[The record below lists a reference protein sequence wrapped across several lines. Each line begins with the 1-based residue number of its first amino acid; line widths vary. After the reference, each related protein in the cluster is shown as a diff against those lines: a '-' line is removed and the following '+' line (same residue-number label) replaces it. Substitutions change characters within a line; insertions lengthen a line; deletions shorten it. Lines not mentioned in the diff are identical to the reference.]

1 MTAQARGSASRKR
14 PRRRVVAWTAKLTL
28 AVFSATLGLVVGEVA
43 LRIAGYRAI
52 HDTYSKPEIFWAADP
67 LLGWS
72 HEPGS
77 EGVYVGPRPWPIEYS
92 TPVRIN
98 SLGLRGPELTEPPD
112 GGLRLMLLGDSIVAG
127 FEVPYEKTFAHLI
140 GEGLSL
146 ELGRPVQSVNAGV
159 RGYGTDQSLLYFRER
174 GRLLEPDFVIFV
186 HTANDPADN
195 TEIHQMRRPFGK
207 PAFAPRHD
215 GSLELVGAPV
225 PQYPICSEYRLT
237 ERFEIERRDGRA
249 ARLAC
254 RFQMA
259 ALDHSALASFAALR
273 VPWNADLLRS
283 LYHLGRPPPPS
294 PARNADKPSPA
305 RELTHVLLREMAVE
319 VDSAGAGFLVVASH
333 APTLDLAQLQAD
345 GIALVTLESVEGA
358 THQEI
363 RFNNDSHFNE
373 IGHRRVADLLT
384 RVVARQIRGGE

>member
-1 MTAQARGSASRKR
+1 MRKP
-14 PRRRVVAWTAKLTL
+14 PRRRLVVWTAKLTL
-28 AVFSATLGLVVGEVA
+28 ALFSAGLGLLVGEVA

-77 EGVYVGPRPWPIEYS
+77 EGLYVGPRPWPIEYS

-98 SLGLRGPELTEPPD
+98 SLGLRGGELTEPPD
-112 GGLRLMLLGDSIVAG
+112 GGLRVMLLGDSIVAG
-127 FEVPYEKTFAHLI
+127 FEVPYEMTFAHLI
-140 GEGLSL
+140 GEGLTL
-146 ELGRPVQSVNAGV
+146 ELGRPSQSVNAGV

-174 GRLLEPDFVIFV
+174 GRQLEPDFVIFV
-186 HTANDPADN
+186 HTANDPTDN

-207 PAFAPRHD
+207 PAFALGDD

-225 PQYPICSEYRLT
+225 PRYPICSDYRLT
-237 ERFEIERRDGRA
+237 SQFEVERRDGRA

-254 RFQMA
+254 RLQMA
-259 ALDHSALASFAALR
+259 VLDHSALASFAALR
-273 VPWNADLLRS
+273 IPWNADLLRN
-283 LYHLGRPPPPS
+283 LYHLGRPAAPE
-294 PARNADKPSPA
+294 PARSAAKPSPA
-305 RELTHVLLREMAVE
+305 RELTHALLREMAAEVE
-319 VDSAGAGFLVVASH
+319 SAGAGFLVVASH
-333 APTLDLAQLQAD
+333 VETLDLERLRDD
-345 GIALVTLESVEGA
+345 GISLVTLEAVEGA

-384 RVVARQIRGGE
+384 RVVARQLREGE